1 MSDRPDSLP
10 AENHAASRHVR
21 VEIGASLDDL
31 VAVKT
36 GTNSAGI
43 VAVEREALIL
53 GQLRHPNVVELVRVE
68 RTPNTVRLVTEFAG
82 RATLAD
88 FRPTDVSDVSRIAAA
103 LLTVVS
109 DLHRMGWVH
118 GRLVAEHC
126 VLGRGGRIT
135 LCGLGAAHRV
145 PIGDE
150 RREREMAS
158 ALTIID
164 GLASRLTSPGDRNG
178 RRRHRRLQSILR
190 VPRESLSP
198 EVVNRLRVEF
208 GALGGAEPATGLID
222 IDGDG
227 ETTVRPSGRVIE
239 RRHSPLSRRRRA
251 RRIETPTPLD
261 ATTAVVP
268 LRSEAGTRPSRTR
281 GVVTMSA
288 TVVALLGFIALLRWL
303 GGPLGIKHSEGA
315 AGVTRLGDVPEPV
328 LLALSVIRLGAFG
341 ATLYGIALATM
352 ALAAILTR
360 RPDIERLATRMAP
373 PRLRKVLVSLIGL
386 GVLSS
391 AATGSGPTL
400 PRPQSVVALEHSEGH
415 AVGAPTAGP
424 QLTPTTDH
432 GTTTTTSTVSRPE
445 STAENETVVGEKAGA
460 DTPPPTLPNMWV
472 IRPGDH
478 LWSVAAHT
486 LSAHLGRIATDD
498 EVDPYWRAVVKLNR
512 SSLVNPNDPDLV
524 FSGQVIELPP
534 LPSGGAGG

>member
-10 AENHAASRHVR
+10 AGNQAASRHVR

-36 GTNSAGI
+36 GRNPSGI

-53 GQLRHPNVVELVRVE
+53 GQLRHPNVIELLRVE

-82 RATLAD
+82 RSTLAD

-126 VLGRGGRIT
+126 VLGGSGRIT

-145 PIGDE
+145 PAGDP
-150 RREREMAS
+150 RRELEMTS

-164 GLASRLTSPGDRNG
+164 DLASRIAEPGDRTG
-178 RRRHRRLQSILR
+178 RRRHRRLLAILR

-198 EVVNRLRVEF
+198 ETVSRLRVEF
-208 GALGGAEPATGLID
+208 GGLGTTEPAAGRTIAD
-222 IDGDG
+222 TDTDA
-227 ETTVRPSGRVIE
+227 TARPSGWQGGRPQQ
-239 RRHSPLSRRRRA
+239 RRSRRSLPWTPYRA
-251 RRIETPTPLD
+251 TAPTPTPLD
-261 ATTAVVP
+261 ATTSIP
-268 LRSEAGTRPSRTR
+268 WQHPGAGHRPSRAR
-281 GVVTMSA
+281 GVLTMSA
-288 TVVALLGFIALLRWL
+288 TVISLLGVIALLRWL
-303 GGPLGIKHSEGA
+303 GGPLGIQHSEGA
-315 AGVTRLGDVPEPV
+315 TGVTRLGDVPEPV
-328 LLALSVIRLGAFG
+328 LLALSIIRLGAFG
-341 ATLYGIALATM
+341 AALYGIALATM

-360 RPDIERLATRMAP
+360 RPDIERLATKMAP
-373 PRLRKVLVSLIGL
+373 PRLRKALVSLIGL

-391 AATGSGPTL
+391 AATVSGPPL
-400 PRPQSVVALEHSEGH
+400 PQPPSAAALDYSGGH
-415 AVGAPTAGP
+415 AVG
-424 QLTPTTDH
+424 TP
-432 GTTTTTSTVSRPE
+432 TTTTSAVPRSGPATVTEPHVE
-445 STAENETVVGEKAGA
+445 AGA
-460 DTPPPTLPNMWV
+460 GVETPPPALPNMWV

-478 LWSVAAHT
+478 LWSVAANT
-486 LSAHLGRIATDD
+486 LSTHLGRVATDD
-498 EVDPYWRAVVKLNR
+498 EVDPYWRAVVELNR
-512 SSLVNPNDPDLV
+512 SSLLDPCDPDLV

-534 LPSGGAGG
+534 LPAGDAGG